1 MQGAFREH
9 QKKLE
14 TLGVQHIE
22 LRKREDLQKSF
33 DGLILPGGESTVQG
47 KLLKELNMY
56 DILKEKIEKGMPVL
70 ATCAGLILLAE
81 NLTND
86 EQVYFGTLPV
96 SVKRNAY
103 GRQLGSFHTISE
115 IKGIGKVA
123 MTFIRAPYIETVEN
137 GVEILSV
144 VDQKIV
150 GVKYGAQYGFSFH
163 PELEEDNRIHEMF
176 INAVRERT

>member
-1 MQGAFREH
+1 M
-9 QKKLE
+9 
-14 TLGVQHIE
+14 
-22 LRKREDLQKSF
+22 
-33 DGLILPGGESTVQG
+33 
-47 KLLKELNMY
+47 
-56 DILKEKIEKGMPVL
+56 
-70 ATCAGLILLAE
+70 
-81 NLTND
+81 
-86 EQVYFGTLPV
+86 

-163 PELEEDNRIHEMF
+163 PELEEDRIHEMF